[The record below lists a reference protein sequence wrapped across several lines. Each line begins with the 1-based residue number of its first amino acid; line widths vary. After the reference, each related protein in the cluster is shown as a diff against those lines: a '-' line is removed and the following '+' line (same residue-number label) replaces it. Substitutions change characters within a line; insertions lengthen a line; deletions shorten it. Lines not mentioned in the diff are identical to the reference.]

1 MLDSSFNF
9 MFNLG
14 RAKLV
19 FCCFSGDFYV
29 DVGKLVEFSR
39 RIADFLVD
47 LASSGDGKASPDMDM
62 RTL

>member
-1 MLDSSFNF
+1 

-29 DVGKLVEFSR
+29 EEGKLVEFSR
-39 RIADFLVD
+39 GIADFLVD
-47 LASSGDGKASPDMDM
+47 LASSDDSKASPDMAM
-62 RTL
+62 AAL

>member
-19 FCCFSGDFYV
+19 FCCFIGDCYV
-29 DVGKLVEFSR
+29 DVGKLVEFYR

-47 LASSGDGKASPDMDM
+47 LASSDDSKASPDMAM
-62 RTL
+62 VAL